1 MAKHKRNVRKMSTSR
16 RPSKYNV
23 CMKKEIPIQRKKVDG
38 QATKRT
44 PKESALLAW
53 KKSAAVCSK

>member
-1 MAKHKRNVRKMSTSR
+1 MAERKRNARKMSTTR
-16 RPSKYNV
+16 KPTKYNV
-23 CMKKEIPIQRKKVDG
+23 CMKKEIPIQRKKVDA

-44 PKESALLAW
+44 LKESAILAW